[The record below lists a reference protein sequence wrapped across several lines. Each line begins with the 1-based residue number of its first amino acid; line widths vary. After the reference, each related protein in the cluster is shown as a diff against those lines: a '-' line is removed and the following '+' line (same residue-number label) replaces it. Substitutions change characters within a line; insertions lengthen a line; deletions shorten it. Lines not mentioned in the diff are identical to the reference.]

1 MKRFYGILQN
11 EDGTVDVYLKPEI
24 QTYRTE
30 DGGKGI
36 RRHRRN
42 PAGPGALGGTGR
54 GHPAAVGRL
63 VRGGGKNRHLRGWN
77 L

>member
-30 DGGKGI
+30 DGGKENDGTVGILRGLVPWEGLEEDI
-36 RRHRRN
+36 RRRWDDWCAEAERIDI
-42 PAGPGALGGTGR
+42 
-54 GHPAAVGRL
+54 
-63 VRGGGKNRHLRGWN
+63 
-77 L
+77 

>member
-30 DGGKGI
+30 DGEKEYDGTVGILRGLVPWEGLEEDI
-36 RRHRRN
+36 RRRWDDWCAEAERIDI
-42 PAGPGALGGTGR
+42 
-54 GHPAAVGRL
+54 
-63 VRGGGKNRHLRGWN
+63 
-77 L
+77 